1 MNATEVS
8 NQHALIAASARA
20 DRFEAALRA
29 IADTKTSEHTNHA
42 QLCALL
48 ISIAKTELSQ

>member
-8 NQHALIAASARA
+8 RQNALIAASARA

-29 IADTKTSEHTNHA
+29 IADAKVSEHTSHA

-48 ISIAKTELSQ
+48 ISIAKTELSR